1 MYDIGFNNIE
11 INPFYDESTQH
22 AVKEIQKK
30 HGIQVDGVVG
40 STTKIVLYNEKNDF
54 KIPHITDIVK

>member
-11 INPFYDESTQH
+11 INPFYDESIQN
-22 AVKEIQKK
+22 AVREFQRE
-30 HGIQVDGVVG
+30 HGIQVDGIVG
-40 STTKIVLYNEKNDF
+40 STTKIVFYNEKNDF